1 MKGACEGCK
10 VPLPPDSE
18 AYICS
23 YDCTFCPNCFIRN
36 RKVCPNCAG
45 ELTRR
50 PKRLHASGGV
60 AAKLQHVG
68 DIPRLSVVIGVSF
81 GVWFLVALAGSVTFW
96 QLYRSTDMPMRFGT
110 TFWLELSQILTYV
123 PLTPLVYIFAVRY
136 PIRRNNWHR
145 RVLPYLGMGVLFC
158 VAHIILRGIT
168 PYAIYEPKYRDWT
181 SAIWNAHSH
190 KFAIEWDGLRKLF
203 LNNLVD
209 DITGT
214 FIPIVLIANAVSYY
228 RKYRNREIQAS
239 QLEAQLARAHLQSL
253 KSQLQPHFLFNTMH
267 SISALMLTD
276 VQAADRMITRLADLL
291 RMNLE
296 SAGTQ
301 ITTLSRE
308 LEFVNCYLSIEQVRF
323 EDRLSVVLDIAPET
337 LDARVPLLLLQPL
350 VDNAVKHGISHRASG
365 GQIHIR
371 AHRQNGDLKLV
382 VSDNGP
388 GLSTSASERGCRI
401 GLKVTRERLEAL
413 YGQNQCVEL
422 ASPVEGGVS
431 VLVSIPFEIEPDTA
445 EDAALGSVIVQ
456 SELQHVRA

>member
-1 MKGACEGCK
+1 MKGVCEGCSI
-10 VPLPPDSE
+10 PLAPDSD

-23 YDCTFCPNCFIRN
+23 YECTFCQNCYVSN
-36 RKVCPNCAG
+36 RKICPNCTG
-45 ELTRR
+45 ELVRR
-50 PKRLHASGGV
+50 PKRLNVPTADAPRGRNFSE
-60 AAKLQHVG
+60 A
-68 DIPRLSVVIGVSF
+68 PRLGVVIAASF

-123 PLTPLVYIFAVRY
+123 PLTPLVYILAVRY
-136 PIRRNNWHR
+136 PIRRDNWR
-145 RVLPYLGMGVLFC
+145 RRILPYLGAGVLFC
-158 VAHIILRGIT
+158 VAHIVMRGIT

-190 KFAIEWDGLRKLF
+190 QFGIQWDGLRKLF

-214 FIPIVLIANAVSYY
+214 FIPIVLIAHAVSYY
-228 RKYRNREIQAS
+228 RKYRDREIQAS
-239 QLEAQLARAHLQSL
+239 QLEAQLAKAHLQSL

-301 ITTLSRE
+301 ITTLNRE

-323 EDRLSVVLDIAPET
+323 EDRLSVSFDIAPET

-350 VDNAVKHGISHRASG
+350 VDNAVKHGISHRVAG
-365 GQIHIR
+365 GEIHI
-371 AHRQNGDLKLV
+371 AAQRQNGDLKLEV
-382 VSDNGP
+382 RDNGP
-388 GLSTSASERGCRI
+388 GLSASASDRGCRI

-422 ASPVEGGVS
+422 ASPPEGGVT
-431 VLVSIPFEIEPDTA
+431 VHVSIPFETELASLDEANSTSAVITGEMQ
-445 EDAALGSVIVQ
+445 AAV
-456 SELQHVRA
+456 

>member
-1 MKGACEGCK
+1 MKGICEGCS
-10 VPLPPDSE
+10 VSLAPDGD

-23 YDCTFCPNCFIRN
+23 HECTFCQNCFISN

-45 ELTRR
+45 ELVRR
-50 PKRLHASGGV
+50 PRRLNVSTAGAS
-60 AAKLQHVG
+60 ARRSSG
-68 DIPRLSVVIGVSF
+68 DIPRLSVVIAVSL
-81 GVWFLVALAGSVTFW
+81 GVWFLVALAGSLTFW

-123 PLTPLVYIFAVRY
+123 PLTPLVYILAIRY
-136 PIRRNNWHR
+136 PIRRNNWRR

-190 KFAIEWDGLRKLF
+190 HFGIQWDGLRKLF

-214 FIPIVLIANAVSYY
+214 FVPIVLIANAVSYY
-228 RKYRNREIQAS
+228 RKYRDREIQAS
-239 QLEAQLARAHLQSL
+239 QLEAQLAKAHLQSL

-296 SAGTQ
+296 CAGTQ
-301 ITTLSRE
+301 ITTLSKE

-350 VDNAVKHGISHRASG
+350 VDNAVKHGISHRVAG
-365 GQIHIR
+365 GQIHIS
-371 AHRQNGDLKLV
+371 AQRQNGDLKLEV
-382 VSDNGP
+382 RDNGP
-388 GLSTSASERGCRI
+388 GLSTSATDRGCRI

-431 VLVSIPFEIEPDTA
+431 VLVSIPFETEPDSA
-445 EDAALGSVIVQ
+445 DDAASSGVIVQ
-456 SELQHVRA
+456 SDMQPARA

>member
-1 MKGACEGCK
+1 MKSACDGCK
-10 VPLPPDSE
+10 VSLAPDCN

-23 YDCTFCPNCFIRN
+23 YDCTFCQSCFTRN
-36 RKVCPNCAG
+36 RKLCPNCAS

-50 PKRLHASGGV
+50 PKRLNVAASGTHAIQRSAEG
-60 AAKLQHVG
+60 
-68 DIPRLSVVIGVSF
+68 PRLSRVIAVSF
-81 GVWFLVALAGSVTFW
+81 VVWFLVAMAGSVTFW

-110 TFWLELSQILTYV
+110 MFWLELSQILTYV
-123 PLTPLVYIFAVRY
+123 PLTPLVYVLALRY
-136 PIRRNNWHR
+136 PIRRDNWGR

-158 VAHIILRGIT
+158 IVHVILRGIT

-190 KFAIEWDGLRKLF
+190 HFGIQWDGLRKLF

-228 RKYRNREIQAS
+228 RKYRDREIQAS
-239 QLEAQLARAHLQSL
+239 QLEAQLAKARLQSL

-301 ITTLSRE
+301 ITTLSKE

-323 EDRLSVVLDIAPET
+323 EDRLTVVLEVEPET
-337 LDARVPLLLLQPL
+337 LDARVPQLLLQPL
-350 VDNAVKHGISHRASG
+350 VDNAVKHGIAHRVAG
-365 GQIHIR
+365 GEIHIR
-371 AHRQNGDLKLV
+371 AQRQNGDLKLEV
-382 VSDNGP
+382 RDNGP
-388 GLSTSASERGCRI
+388 GLSNSASDRGCRI

-413 YGQNQCVEL
+413 YGQNQSVEL
-422 ASPVEGGVS
+422 TSPAEGGVCV
-431 VLVSIPFEIEPDTA
+431 VLSIPFEIEPESADEVA
-445 EDAALGSVIVQ
+445 SAGSVVQ
-456 SELQHVRA
+456 AEMQPARA

>member
-1 MKGACEGCK
+1 
-10 VPLPPDSE
+10 
-18 AYICS
+18 
-23 YDCTFCPNCFIRN
+23 
-36 RKVCPNCAG
+36 
-45 ELTRR
+45 
-50 PKRLHASGGV
+50 
-60 AAKLQHVG
+60 
-68 DIPRLSVVIGVSF
+68 
-81 GVWFLVALAGSVTFW
+81 
-96 QLYRSTDMPMRFGT
+96 MPMRFGT

-123 PLTPLVYIFAVRY
+123 PLTPLVYIFAIRY
-136 PIRRNNWHR
+136 PIRRNNWRR

-190 KFAIEWDGLRKLF
+190 HFGIQWDGLRKLF
-203 LNNLVD
+203 LNNVVD

-214 FIPIVLIANAVSYY
+214 FVPIVLIANAVSYY
-228 RKYRNREIQAS
+228 RKYRDGEIQAS
-239 QLEAQLARAHLQSL
+239 QLEAQLAKAHLQSL

-301 ITTLSRE
+301 ITTLSKE

-323 EDRLSVVLDIAPET
+323 EDRLSVVVDVAPET
-337 LDARVPLLLLQPL
+337 LDARVPQLLLQPL
-350 VDNAVKHGISHRASG
+350 VDNAVKHGISHRVAG
-365 GQIHIR
+365 GQIHIG
-371 AHRQNGDLKLV
+371 AHRQNGDLKLEV
-382 VSDNGP
+382 RDNGP
-388 GLSTSASERGCRI
+388 GLSTSASDRGCRI

-422 ASPVEGGVS
+422 ASPSEGGVS
-431 VLVSIPFEIEPDTA
+431 VLVSIPFETEPDSSDEA
-445 EDAALGSVIVQ
+445 VLSGADVQ
-456 SELQHVRA
+456 TDMQPARA

>member
-1 MKGACEGCK
+1 MKSACDGCK
-10 VPLPPDSE
+10 VSLAPDCD

-23 YDCTFCPNCFIRN
+23 YDCTFCQSCYN
-36 RKVCPNCAG
+36 RSRRLCPNCAS

-50 PKRLHASGGV
+50 PKRLNVS
-60 AAKLQHVG
+60 AAGSSTKRNSG
-68 DIPRLSVVIGVSF
+68 DIPRLSVVVGVSL
-81 GVWFLVALAGSVTFW
+81 GVWFLVALAGSLTFW

-123 PLTPLVYIFAVRY
+123 PLTPLVYIFAIRY
-136 PIRRNNWHR
+136 PIRRNNWRR

-190 KFAIEWDGLRKLF
+190 HFGIQWDGLRKLF
-203 LNNLVD
+203 LNNVVD

-214 FIPIVLIANAVSYY
+214 FVPIVLIANAVSYY
-228 RKYRNREIQAS
+228 RKYRDGEIQAS
-239 QLEAQLARAHLQSL
+239 QLEAQLAKAHLQSL

-301 ITTLSRE
+301 ITTLSKE

-323 EDRLSVVLDIAPET
+323 EDRLSVVVDVAPET
-337 LDARVPLLLLQPL
+337 LDARVPQLLLQPL
-350 VDNAVKHGISHRASG
+350 VDNAVKHGISHRVAG
-365 GQIHIR
+365 GQIHIG
-371 AHRQNGDLKLV
+371 AHRQNGDLKLEV
-382 VSDNGP
+382 RDNGP
-388 GLSTSASERGCRI
+388 GLSTSASDRGCRI

-422 ASPVEGGVS
+422 ASPSEGGVS
-431 VLVSIPFEIEPDTA
+431 VLVSIPFETEPDSSDEAVLSGA
-445 EDAALGSVIVQ
+445 EVQ
-456 SELQHVRA
+456 TDMQPARA